1 MKYFFLLISF
11 SLIFIGCSSRKKV
24 SYKYK
29 KKYTKSVKLKKHKN
43 SNIKIPK
50 NANYKTKA
58 LYKEY
63 EKWLGTKYKLGGQ
76 TLNGIDCS
84 SFIQQVYYDAF
95 RLRIPRTTKEQAKV
109 GREIKRM
116 ELQAGDMIFFKTGWN
131 VRHVGIII
139 ENGKFIHV
147 STKRGV
153 SKSSIYNPYWRS
165 KYWQSRRILP

>member
-1 MKYFFLLISF
+1 MKYIFIFIVF
-11 SLIFIGCSSRKKV
+11 ILIFSGCSSRKKV
-24 SYKYK
+24 SCKSK
-29 KKYTKSVKLKKHKN
+29 KIYTNKSKLEKLNTQK
-43 SNIKIPK
+43 IKIPK
-50 NANYKTKA
+50 DANYKTKA

-63 EKWLGTKYKLGGQ
+63 KKWLGAKYKYGGES
-76 TLNGIDCS
+76 LKGVDCS
-84 SFIQQVYYDAF
+84 SFVQQVYYDAF
-95 RLRIPRTTKEQAKV
+95 RLRIPRTTKKQSKV
-109 GREIKRM
+109 GRKIRKK

-165 KYWQSRRILP
+165 NYWQSRRVLP